1 MWNNSRIPL
10 EMKSIILFLLVVGI
24 VMLAIGYQRKMIANT
39 EVKTVVEYRFIPRS
53 IYDEQF
59 SPVKLED
66 TYTDM
71 FDKQDVF
78 FRRV

>member
-1 MWNNSRIPL
+1 
-10 EMKSIILFLLVVGI
+10 MKSLILFLMIVGI
-24 VMLAIGYQRKMIANT
+24 VMLALGYQKKLIANT

-59 SPVKLED
+59 SSVKLEN

-71 FDKQDVF
+71 FDKEDVF
-78 FRRV
+78 LRRV

>member
-1 MWNNSRIPL
+1 
-10 EMKSIILFLLVVGI
+10 MKSIILFFLVVGI
-24 VMLAIGYQRKMIANT
+24 VMLALGYQRKMIANT
-39 EVKTVVEYRFIPRS
+39 EVKTIVEYRYIPRS

-59 SPVKLED
+59 SPVKLES

-78 FRRV
+78 FRRI

>member
-1 MWNNSRIPL
+1 M
-10 EMKSIILFLLVVGI
+10 VVGI
-24 VMLAIGYQRKMIANT
+24 VMLALGYQKKMIANT

-59 SPVKLED
+59 SSVKLEN

-71 FDKQDVF
+71 FDKEDVF
-78 FRRV
+78 LRRV